1 MHGYYNNPDPNPDPT
16 PSNFSISGYKSGMD
30 KGMDKWTRLLVVVAT
45 FLLLLTLIAAAVR
58 LAMSV
63 HHTLLLFAFGALV
76 AYALSPLVERL
87 SRTRLSRPASVS
99 LVFVSLL
106 AIIGLGFWFLGD
118 KVVAQAQDVQQNFPR
133 YKQEALV
140 RAGDVDQKL
149 AARHINFSL
158 TDSIQHPPSSLA
170 TFGKKAGAEAL
181 PIVRRS
187 FTDIAESIIVLLIA
201 LYFLIFGPGMRE
213 KFNGMLPADLARRA
227 DLWETDTSR
236 ILGGFVSGQ
245 LTIALIMGAAAA
257 LGCLAIGI
265 SPWLLIGLFVVIA
278 SLIPVFGPYI
288 GAVPAVLI
296 ALISP
301 THIHSP
307 VGAAIAVVLLFVVI
321 NEAGGKILYPKLVG
335 KALGLHEVVVL
346 FVLFAGLEI
355 NGIVG
360 TLFAAPVT
368 ALVIV
373 TIVHLYRLWS
383 DMPDSLISNANRDEA
398 KRDRQISPKPAAPEP
413 ELLADDRKTRVHQPV

>member
-1 MHGYYNNPDPNPDPT
+1 ME
-16 PSNFSISGYKSGMD
+16 
-30 KGMDKWTRLLVVVAT
+30 KWTRLLIVTAT
-45 FLLLLTLIAAAVR
+45 TLLLLTLIAATVR

-63 HHTLLLFAFGALV
+63 HHTLLLFALGGLV

-87 SRTRLSRPASVS
+87 SRTRLSRPASVAI
-99 LVFVSLL
+99 VFVSLFVL
-106 AIIGLGFWFLGD
+106 FGLGAWFLEG
-118 KVVAQAQDVQQNFPR
+118 KIAAQVQDVTQNYPK
-133 YKQEALV
+133 YKQQALV
-140 RAGDVDQKL
+140 RAGDLDQKL
-149 AARHINFSL
+149 AARHVRFSL
-158 TDSIQHPPSSLA
+158 TDTIQHPPASVTSLGERA
-170 TFGKKAGAEAL
+170 GKDAL
-181 PIVRRS
+181 PLVQRS
-187 FTDIAESIIVLLIA
+187 FTDVAESVIVLLIA
-201 LYFLIFGPGMRE
+201 LYFLIFAPGMRL
-213 KFNGMLPADLARRA
+213 KFNGMLPPDLARRA

-257 LGCLAIGI
+257 IGCLLIGL
-265 SPWLLIGLFVVIA
+265 SPWLLIGLFVVVA

-288 GAVPAVLI
+288 GAVPAVLV

-307 VGAAIAVVLLFVVI
+307 VGAAAAVVVLFVII

-335 KALGLHEVVVL
+335 SALGLHEVVVL

-355 NGIVG
+355 DGIIG

-373 TIVHLYRLWS
+373 TVVHLYRYWS
-383 DMPDSLISNANRDEA
+383 DMPDTLISNANRRDA
-398 KRDRQISPKPAAPEP
+398 KQKGEISPSPAAPEP
-413 ELLADDRKTRVHQPV
+413 ELPADDPKAEGHKARVQQSV

>member
-1 MHGYYNNPDPNPDPT
+1 
-16 PSNFSISGYKSGMD
+16 
-30 KGMDKWTRLLVVVAT
+30 
-45 FLLLLTLIAAAVR
+45 
-58 LAMSV
+58 
-63 HHTLLLFAFGALV
+63 
-76 AYALSPLVERL
+76 
-87 SRTRLSRPASVS
+87 
-99 LVFVSLL
+99 
-106 AIIGLGFWFLGD
+106 
-118 KVVAQAQDVQQNFPR
+118 
-133 YKQEALV
+133 
-140 RAGDVDQKL
+140 
-149 AARHINFSL
+149 
-158 TDSIQHPPSSLA
+158 
-170 TFGKKAGAEAL
+170 
-181 PIVRRS
+181 
-187 FTDIAESIIVLLIA
+187 
-201 LYFLIFGPGMRE
+201 LIFGPGMRE